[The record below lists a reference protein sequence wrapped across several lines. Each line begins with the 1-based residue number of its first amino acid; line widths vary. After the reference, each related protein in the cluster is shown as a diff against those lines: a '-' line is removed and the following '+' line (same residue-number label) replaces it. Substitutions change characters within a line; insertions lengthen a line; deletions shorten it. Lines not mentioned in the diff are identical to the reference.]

1 MIAKAKLI
9 IILLL
14 TGIAIGSLS
23 FGAGYLKGW
32 YAHSDKVNLDAAKRK
47 QNAENKQ
54 AKSTAQSQ
62 QVRVVTETKYKTIY
76 RDVVKYV
83 SDPNRTICTFDDN
96 YIRLRQSAL
105 DADSA
110 VSRNAGGGV
119 RIIESG
125 TEKQR

>member
-1 MIAKAKLI
+1 MAKAKLI

-14 TGIAIGSLS
+14 TGISIGSIS

-32 YAHSDKVNLDAAKRK
+32 YAHSDKVNLDAARKK

-54 AKSTAQSQ
+54 AKSTSQSQ

-83 SDPNRTICTFDDN
+83 SDPNRTVCTFDDD

-105 DADSA
+105 DADSTI
-110 VSRNAGGGV
+110 SRDDGEGV
-119 RIIESG
+119 RIIEES

>member
-9 IILLL
+9 MILLL

-32 YAHSDKVNLDAAKRK
+32 YAHSDKVNLDAAKSK

-96 YIRLRQSAL
+96 YIRLRQQSL
-105 DADSA
+105 DADASI
-110 VSRNAGGGV
+110 SRDAGSGV
-119 RIIESG
+119 RIVESG
-125 TEKQR
+125 SQK

>member
-1 MIAKAKLI
+1 MMGKAKLI

-96 YIRLRQSAL
+96 YIRLRQSTL
-105 DADSA
+105 NADSA

>member
-23 FGAGYLKGW
+23 FGAGYLNGW

-105 DADSA
+105 NADSA
-110 VSRNAGGGV
+110 VSRNAGGSV

>member
-1 MIAKAKLI
+1 MMAKAKLI

-47 QNAENKQ
+47 QDAENKQ
-54 AKSTAQSQ
+54 SKSTTQSQ

-83 SDPNRTICTFDDN
+83 SDPNRTVCTFDDD

-110 VSRNAGGGV
+110 IGRNAGEGV

>member
-83 SDPNRTICTFDDN
+83 SDPNRTLCTFDDN

-110 VSRNAGGGV
+110 VSRNARGGV
-119 RIIESG
+119 RIIKSG

>member
-1 MIAKAKLI
+1 MMAKAKLI

-14 TGIAIGSLS
+14 IGIAIGSLS

-83 SDPNRTICTFDDN
+83 SDPNRTLCTFDDN
-96 YIRLRQSAL
+96 YIRLRQSVL

-110 VSRNAGGGV
+110 VTRNAGGGV

>member
-96 YIRLRQSAL
+96 YIRLRQSTL
-105 DADSA
+105 NADSA

-125 TEKQR
+125 TKKQR

>member
-1 MIAKAKLI
+1 MMAKAKLI

-96 YIRLRQSAL
+96 YIRLRQSTL
-105 DADSA
+105 NADSA

-119 RIIESG
+119 RIIKSG

>member
-1 MIAKAKLI
+1 MMAKAKLI

-23 FGAGYLKGW
+23 FCAGYLKGW
-32 YAHSDKVNLDAAKRK
+32 YAHSDKVNLDAANRK

-83 SDPNRTICTFDDN
+83 SDPNRTVCTFDDD

-105 DADSA
+105 NADSA
-110 VSRNAGGGV
+110 VSRNDG
-119 RIIESG
+119 
-125 TEKQR
+125 

>member
-96 YIRLRQSAL
+96 YIRLRQSTL
-105 DADSA
+105 NADSA

>member
-1 MIAKAKLI
+1 MAKAKLI

-14 TGIAIGSLS
+14 VGIAIGSLS
-23 FGAGYLKGW
+23 FGSGYLKGW
-32 YAHSDKVNLDAAKRK
+32 YAHSDKVNLDAARKKRS
-47 QNAENKQ
+47 AENKQ
-54 AKSTAQSQ
+54 AKSTSQSQ

-83 SDPNRTICTFDDN
+83 SDPNRTVCTFDDD

-110 VSRNAGGGV
+110 ISRNDG
-119 RIIESG
+119 
-125 TEKQR
+125 

>member
-1 MIAKAKLI
+1 MAKAKLI

-14 TGIAIGSLS
+14 AGISIGSIS

-32 YAHSDKVNLDAAKRK
+32 YAHSDKVNLDAARKK

-54 AKSTAQSQ
+54 AKSTSQSQ

-83 SDPNRTICTFDDN
+83 SDPNRTVCTFDN
-96 YIRLRQSAL
+96 GYIRLRQSAL

-110 VSRNAGGGV
+110 VSRNDG
-119 RIIESG
+119 
-125 TEKQR
+125 

>member
-1 MIAKAKLI
+1 MMAKAKLI

-14 TGIAIGSLS
+14 IGIAIGSLS

-96 YIRLRQSAL
+96 YIRLRQSTL